1 MHKGSTK
8 PKKIF
13 KMIRKMEM
21 KLFAGHQLM
30 VTGHQLLVASHQL
43 LITSYQLIVN
53 SYQLLI
59 TSYQSLVTKH
69 QLLVTSYQSLATSY
83 QSLATSHYSLVVCV
97 HYFSFTILTIIR
109 AIKWQSAHI
118 NKTSNINKIITVTSS
133 RNQDMKPH

>member
-13 KMIRKMEM
+13 KMVRKMEM

-59 TSYQSLVTKH
+59 TSYQSLVTSH
-69 QLLVTSYQSLATSY
+69 QLVVTSY

-133 RNQDMKPH
+133 RNQDMTPH